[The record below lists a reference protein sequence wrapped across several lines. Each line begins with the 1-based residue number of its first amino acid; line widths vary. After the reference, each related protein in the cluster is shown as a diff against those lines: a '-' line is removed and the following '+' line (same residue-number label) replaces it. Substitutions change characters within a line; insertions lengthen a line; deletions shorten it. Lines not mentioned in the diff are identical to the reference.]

1 MTDVRR
7 IWELQMQRMR
17 SIAGILLLVV
27 VTVAQS
33 AAQTTRTGPQL
44 YFAAIGD
51 IDAELMNDLVTYFET
66 TLQLKISVLSPLSYD
81 RLAFDPARSQ
91 IIADEL
97 IVAVRQRYASLARDR
112 YARVIGITP
121 YDMYTPSKPN
131 WRFTFS
137 LREQDH
143 RFAIVSY

>member
-1 MTDVRR
+1 PERSPAADGGTALAVQPNHSMTDVRR

-66 TLQLKISVLSPLSYD
+66 TLQLKISVLSPLSYE
-81 RLAFDPARSQ
+81 RLAFAPARSQ
-91 IIADEL
+91 IIAYEL
-97 IVAVRQRYASLARDR
+97 IVA
-112 YARVIGITP
+112 
-121 YDMYTPSKPN
+121 
-131 WRFTFS
+131 
-137 LREQDH
+137 
-143 RFAIVSY
+143 